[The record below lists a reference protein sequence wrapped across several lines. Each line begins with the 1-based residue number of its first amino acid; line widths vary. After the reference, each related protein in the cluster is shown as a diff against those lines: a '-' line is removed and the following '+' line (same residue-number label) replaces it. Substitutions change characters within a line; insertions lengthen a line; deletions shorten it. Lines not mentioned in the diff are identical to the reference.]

1 MRMTSR
7 ALFLIIA
14 AIIAW
19 IMAFNTGHPIA
30 YSLAYLLSGILLLSY
45 FWARSSI
52 GGKAQG
58 GLVAQGVQ
66 RQDAAFFDLLEQRQ
80 DEVAGN
86 AKNFLRA
93 VVLEG
98 AQQRKAEGHGVSPGG
113 SAKPG

>member
-1 MRMTSR
+1 MRLDLTGATGQDDQRR
-7 ALFLIIA
+7 AFGIGAGHRVHHVESTGAIRHGHHAQA
-14 AIIAW
+14 AV
-19 IMAFNTGHPIA
+19 H
-30 YSLAYLLSGILLLSY
+30 
-45 FWARSSI
+45 ARGGV
-52 GGKAQG
+52 GGKAQR